1 MFYISTQ
8 GHSASGWFSKVLNMH
23 PEIVC
28 WHGTRSIPPFIGRE
42 VEILSPEKFVKGLL
56 ECQKN
61 VKETK
66 QFGSIHGFCGAI
78 IKDHVE
84 NNNGKFFA
92 IYRNPLSRV
101 NSIFSSFLTEYASSG
116 NIVASGTKVEYENF
130 LSQNKDVIN
139 EYFKKYKKNQHIIR
153 QGKKIFKKIKIFPLA
168 KTIYKNLFIYLKVF
182 KKKKFTM
189 EHGNEFSFDAISYD
203 KKINAIIDVYVHA
216 CYRTFDTD
224 SEIAD
229 ACSFDQI
236 IKMEDIVMSQNYFKD
251 FFYKITGLVASQ
263 EYLDKVFAS
272 DDHINIHSNT
282 KNLEKIIENWPS
294 CFKNDFMER
303 LNNSSAKKFYD
314 KLGYF
319 KELENIIT

>member
-28 WHGTRSIPPFIGRE
+28 WHGTRSIPPFTKGE

-61 VKETK
+61 VKGTK
-66 QFGSIHGFCGAI
+66 QFGSIHGFYGVI
-78 IKDHVE
+78 IKDHIE
-84 NNNGKFFA
+84 NKNGKFFA

-101 NSIFSSFLTEYASSG
+101 NSIFSSFLAMIASSG
-116 NIVASGTKVEYENF
+116 NIVGSGTKVEYENF

-139 EYFKKYKKNQHIIR
+139 EYFKKYKKNQHIVR
-153 QGKKIFKKIKIFPLA
+153 QRKKFFQKIKILPLA
-168 KTIYKNLFIYLKVF
+168 KAIHKNLLICLKAF
-182 KKKKFTM
+182 KKKKFMM
-189 EHGNEFSFDAISYD
+189 EYGNEFNFDTISYD
-203 KKINAIIDVYVHA
+203 KKINAIIDAYVYA
-216 CYRTFDTD
+216 CIRTFNTD
-224 SEIAD
+224 SDIAD

-251 FFYKITGLVASQ
+251 FFYKITGLVAGQ

-272 DDHINIHSNT
+272 DDQIHIHSNT
-282 KNLEKIIENWPS
+282 KNLEKMIKNWPS

-314 KLGYF
+314 KLGYL